1 MQFGAAT
8 GFPEPGETVTIA
20 AMTQDITTSDII
32 ADGWPSREWFESGTL
47 TVRPDWIDYNG
58 HMNVGY
64 YLVAFD
70 QATERLCEHFG
81 VGEAYRH
88 ESDAGIFV
96 LEAHVTYDQEVAEG
110 APLHF
115 RTRLVDFDAKRF
127 HVVHH
132 MIEGNTGFLAA
143 TNELMC
149 MHVDLTAKRGTPF
162 PEIIAEK
169 VAAIGR
175 AHAGLERPH
184 GTGRAIGI
192 RKK

>member
-1 MQFGAAT
+1 MT
-8 GFPEPGETVTIA
+8 TDKTTPEMIA
-20 AMTQDITTSDII
+20 AD
-32 ADGWPSREWFESGTL
+32 WPAGEWFDSGTL
-47 TVRPDWIDYNG
+47 NVRPDWIDYNG

-81 VGEAYRH
+81 VGEAYR
-88 ESDAGIFV
+88 
-96 LEAHVTYDQEVAEG
+96 QEVAEG

-127 HVVHH
+127 HIVHH
-132 MIEGNTGFLAA
+132 MIQGNDGYLAA

-149 MHVDLTAKRGTPF
+149 MHVDLTEKRGTPF
-162 PEIIAEK
+162 PERVAEK
-169 VAAIGR
+169 VTALGQ
-175 AHAGLERPH
+175 AHAGLEHPH

-192 RKK
+192 RRK